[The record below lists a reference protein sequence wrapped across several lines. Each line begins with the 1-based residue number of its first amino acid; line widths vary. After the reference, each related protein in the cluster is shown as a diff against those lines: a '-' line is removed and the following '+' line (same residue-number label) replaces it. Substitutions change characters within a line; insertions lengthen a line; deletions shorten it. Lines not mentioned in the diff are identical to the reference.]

1 MFTLTTGVDNFTG
14 TSGNDT
20 FTADDTPTA
29 KVTSAA
35 DILNGGAGTDSLTI
49 YGTPN
54 GIPQISNIENVE
66 VDSMAAGGSANF
78 STISGIQTMTI
89 DRAVGA
95 ATVSV
100 NNGVAVTLSN
110 NAASTVQTVNF
121 GSTDTSASLTLN
133 KVSTLT
139 TVDVALTGTKV
150 ATVNIATTGAA
161 SSIGNLNLASTMKT
175 VNVSGDQNLTIV
187 DALDGDL
194 DVLNA
199 ASLTGKLTVK
209 SANNA
214 ADQDAAVSGVDVTDL
229 AITGGSGDD
238 SIDVSAN
245 AADNEISVDGGAG
258 NDTVTI
264 KASTAYAA
272 ATSTNAGDSIKGGA
286 GTDILAVAGDIN
298 ASDMS
303 AVITG
308 FETIKFT
315 GDAAGTDMSV
325 NKLGITDFQLSG
337 SDTDV
342 VSSGLTATTT
352 VKISDDG
359 SDLTAS
365 LAALGTADTL
375 TVTLESTSA
384 TGTALIANSHDV
396 VSIVS
401 TKASTDAATV
411 VNELENTTSATSAA
425 TLNISGDTE
434 LTIQSAALKADATVN
449 AASMSGKL
457 TSTFSTNVKTYTG
470 GTGNDVL
477 SIVAGG
483 LKQGNTFA
491 GGAGTDSLT
500 VTATSAQDMGI
511 VGLTGFETVNLTSNA
526 TAGDTV
532 TGDFRNV
539 TDLTTLKVVAG
550 DATDNFTLNRLSA
563 DAVLTIGSAMGNVV
577 TTVNTG
583 TSQKVAF
590 TGNYTVGSL
599 TLDSGSTS
607 LTVTSDDGNVTA
619 DQAGGV
625 FTALS
630 GTSLAS
636 ITVLGND
643 KTNLG
648 TLSTTVTSVNAS
660 SAKGALTVTASATAT
675 SIVGSQVADAI
686 TGGGAADTIQ
696 GGKGADVLDG
706 AAGADVFVF
715 EATGANNGADVFSVG
730 GVNKLVA
737 GSGGD
742 VLNFKNFLS
751 GGSVDQNGGTGTAI
765 TAYLDTATSDVNITN
780 KVVLL
785 AATNGATD
793 DNVDTAAEVAALID
807 GAGDVFSLTSGGK
820 AIIVAGDTA
829 SDGTSATSEL
839 LFVYYVDDSL
849 DGVAGTVGSADVVL
863 VGTTT
868 QDFDLDTL
876 ITTNF
881 AFA

>member
-1 MFTLTTGVDNFTG
+1 MCKGIGECRAITLTAGIDNFTG

-20 FTADDTPTA
+20 FIADDTQTT
-29 KVTSAA
+29 KVTSAG
-35 DILNGGAGTDSLTI
+35 DVLNGGAGTDSLTI

-54 GIPQISNIENVE
+54 AIPQISNIENVE
-66 VDSMAAGGSANF
+66 IDSMADTGSANF
-78 STISGIQTMTI
+78 STITGIQTMTI
-89 DRAVGA
+89 DRAAGA

-100 NNGVAVTLSN
+100 NDGVAVTLSN
-110 NAASTVQTVNF
+110 NALATKVQTVNF
-121 GSTDTSASLTLN
+121 GATDTSASLTLN
-133 KVSTLT
+133 KINTNT

-150 ATVNIATTGAA
+150 ATVNISTTGAA

-214 ADQDAAVSGVDVTDL
+214 ADQDTAVSGVDVTDL

-245 AADNEISVDGGAG
+245 AADNEISVDAGAG

-315 GDAAGTDMSV
+315 GGAAGTDMSV

-342 VSSGLTATTT
+342 VLSGLTATTT

-375 TVTLESTSA
+375 TVTLESTST

-396 VSIVS
+396 VNIVS

-411 VNELENTTSATSAA
+411 VNKLENTTSATSAA

-457 TSTFSTNVKTYTG
+457 TGTFSTNVKTYTG

-491 GGAGTDSLT
+491 GGTGTDSLT

-511 VGLTGFETVNLTSNA
+511 VALTGFETVNLTSNA
-526 TAGDTV
+526 AAGDTV

-539 TDLTTLKVVAG
+539 TDLTTLKIAAG
-550 DATDNFTLNRLSA
+550 NATDNFTLNRLSA
-563 DAVLTIGSAMGNVV
+563 DTVLTFGSTMGNVV
-577 TTVNTG
+577 TTINSG

-607 LTVTSDDGNVTA
+607 LTVTSDDGNTTA

-648 TLSTTVTSVNAS
+648 TLSTTVTSVNAAD
-660 SAKGALTVTASATAT
+660 AKGALTVTASATAT

-696 GGKGADVLDG
+696 GGKGDDVLSGGAGADTYVFESTGALNGNDTLTVVYG
-706 AAGADVFVF
+706 AAGD
-715 EATGANNGADVFSVG
+715 
-730 GVNKLVA
+730 KLQ
-737 GSGGD
+737 
-742 VLNFKNFLS
+742 FKNFLS
-751 GGSVDQNGGTGTAI
+751 GGSVDQNGGAGSAI
-765 TAYLDTATSDVNITN
+765 VAYASNGVSDVNITN

-785 AATNGATD
+785 GDATGGGAVTA
-793 DNVDTAAEVAALID
+793 VDTAAEIAALIE
-807 GAGDVFSLTSGGK
+807 GSGDVFSLTAGGK
-820 AIIVAGDTA
+820 AIIVAGE
-829 SDGTSATSEL
+829 TSGANA
-839 LFVYYVDDSL
+839 VNYIYYVDDSL
-849 DGVAGTVGSADVVL
+849 DGVSGTINTADVVL
-863 VGTTT
+863 VGTTSGNM
-868 QDFDLDTL
+868 DLDTL
-876 ITTNF
+876 TTSNF
-881 AFA
+881 LFA